1 MLERPTSFEI
11 AQRAGVSQPTVSR
24 ALRGSPTVS
33 EATRRKIETIA
44 RELGY
49 TVDKNA
55 SNLRTQKTR
64 TLALLLFEDP
74 TPDDSAIN
82 PFFLTMLGSITRHCA
97 LRGYDLL
104 ISFQSMEGDWHLDYE
119 DSGKAD
125 GMILL
130 GYGNYEEY
138 RWRLEQLSEKGA
150 HFIRWGSM
158 REGQPGLT
166 LGCDNLLGGLEVTR
180 HLISLGRKRIGFIGA
195 AHSGFPEFED
205 RYLGYVQALE
215 EAGLPVLP
223 ALQIEAV
230 SSDEEGRAAM
240 LALLDRGAPFDAVVT
255 ASDLIAI
262 GAIQAL
268 GERGLSVPG
277 DVAVTGFD
285 DILAAGFTRPPLTT
299 VAQEANAAGA
309 KLVEAL
315 IGAIHNQPAL
325 STPLPV
331 RLVVRESCGSK
342 GAPSA

>member
-1 MLERPTSFEI
+1 MLERPTSFDI

-223 ALQIEAV
+223 A
-230 SSDEEGRAAM
+230 DG
-240 LALLDRGAPFDAVVT
+240 
-255 ASDLIAI
+255 
-262 GAIQAL
+262 
-268 GERGLSVPG
+268 
-277 DVAVTGFD
+277 
-285 DILAAGFTRPPLTT
+285 
-299 VAQEANAAGA
+299 AGA
-309 KLVEAL
+309 
-315 IGAIHNQPAL
+315 
-325 STPLPV
+325 
-331 RLVVRESCGSK
+331 CCF
-342 GAPSA
+342 PSLR